1 MLRFKQLHYGKL
13 FPQRGKGRKDAKLTK
28 ILVPQQGGAMGF
40 DGVDYPDP
48 NLYNHLDSKDYNT
61 MLKFIKSMYKII
73 SKQPDAD
80 SNKWVKGLIED
91 YKEVEDGGFD
101 NGDVSQLYSDW
112 QGYFT
117 EDSYKG
123 DLVVPAKAKSA
134 PKASAPKASKAPAK
148 DMKDEERKIS
158 AKMAH
163 YRMILMATSKKF
175 MALKSKDRTPEINKE
190 MLALKAK
197 NDKARKKYDYWK
209 KRMIKVNPDHLT
221 EGLNAQITEC
231 RDELKEVKNKLDE
244 SRIENSNLRFE
255 LEQCLDKK
263 DPEKIALAKKGT
275 ISTTSSFKVAE
286 VKPPEKPVDIDAE
299 LAKLEVMKKAL
310 VSPSLSSY
318 TVAELKAIAK
328 KEKSGNITGLKKKQL
343 VQLIIDGRNAKKKP
357 DVKPVKK
364 SVPAVPIVPVVP
376 AKPKKDTFID
386 DLVDSFS
393 DKKIKIKPKKAKDSP
408 VIVDITKHPIYIK
421 NTVLQLKALC
431 KDMGITGYGH
441 KSKAQLAE
449 MVVKGQRMSKKHS
462 GSGKEDDEED
472 EKDIPD
478 EEDDGTSILVRHPL
492 KKIKDEINK
501 NPKVY
506 YWLIKGDTGSLVA
519 KGMTDKE
526 ATSNL
531 LKKIKEKPDKYTKTP
546 IWKTTISIHDE
557 SKKEFMIFGEIL
569 VLLTEHEYIGG
580 KIEGIKQTE
589 HHHGPIWF
597 RKEWLEF
604 NGWDNTYLKNIVNYA
619 AVDMGELKG
628 IEPYIYHEKLGEGS
642 DGEDESNITVN
653 RKWKDIQR
661 KVLKQK
667 GMRGLAGVN
676 PNFYDADIVKS
687 VHKLQK
693 GKGIDKKDLINLSA
707 MCI

>member
-1 MLRFKQLHYGKL
+1 MLRFKELHYSDLLTQCGRGSMRTH
-13 FPQRGKGRKDAKLTK
+13 PQ
-28 ILVPQQGGAMGF
+28 IGGALGF
-40 DGVDYPDP
+40 NGVDYPDP
-48 NLYNHLDSKDYNT
+48 NDFDYLKEEDSKK
-61 MLKFIKSMYKII
+61 MLKYIKEMHKILQN
-73 SKQPDAD
+73 QPESIMSDPRKKKVIDILLKDYAD
-80 SNKWVKGLIED
+80 
-91 YKEVEDGGFD
+91 VEENGFEI
-101 NGDVSQLYSDW
+101 GDVSQLYDDW
-112 QGYFT
+112 QFT
-117 EDSYKG
+117 FTNPDTFDQFAMPEKKKAAVKATSGKK
-123 DLVVPAKAKSA
+123 AKAIA
-134 PKASAPKASKAPAK
+134 LEK
-148 DMKDEERKIS
+148 DIKLQEHKLS
-158 AKMAH
+158 LKLSH
-163 YRMILMATSKKF
+163 YRMIMIAVSKKF
-175 MALKSKDRTPEINKE
+175 AILKSKTRTPEIEKE

-197 NDKARKKYDYWK
+197 HDEARTKHAFYKKK
-209 KRMIKVNPDHLT
+209 MNNINPNHFTDS
-221 EGLNAQITEC
+221 LNAEISNC
-231 RDELKEVKNKLDE
+231 HDELKEVKKELDKV
-244 SRIENSNLRFE
+244 RIEKSNINFE
-255 LEQCLDKK
+255 LQQCLDKK
-263 DPEKIALAKKGT
+263 DPVKIALSKKGT
-275 ISTTSSFKVAE
+275 ISQASTFKVPE
-286 VKPPEKPVDIDAE
+286 PKPIEKPVDIDAE
-299 LAKLEVMKKAL
+299 LARLDVMKKAL

-328 KEKSGNITGLKKKQL
+328 KEKSGNISGLKKKQL
-343 VQLIIDGRNAKKKP
+343 IQLIIDARNAKKKS

-364 SVPAVPIVPVVP
+364 SVPAVPVIP

-393 DKKIKIKPKKAKDSP
+393 DKKIKIKPKKAKESP

-478 EEDDGTSILVRHPL
+478 EEDDTSNLVRHPI

-519 KGMTDKE
+519 KGMTDE
-526 ATSNL
+526 DATSNL
-531 LKKIKEKPDKYTKTP
+531 LKKIKEKPDKYTKMP

-557 SKKEFMIFGEIL
+557 SKKEFMIFGDIL

-580 KIEGIKQTE
+580 KIARVYQTD
-589 HHHGPIWF
+589 HHHGNIWF
-597 RKEWLEF
+597 RKQWLEF
-604 NGWDNTYLKNIVNYA
+604 YGWDNTYLKNIVNYA

-628 IEPYIYHEKLGEGS
+628 IEPYIHHENLGEGS
-642 DGEDESNITVN
+642 DGEDASNITVN

-661 KVLKQK
+661 KVLKKK
-667 GMRGLAGVN
+667 GMRGLAGVD
-676 PNFYDADIVKS
+676 PNMYDLDVAKS

-693 GKGIDKKDLINLSA
+693 GKGDDSIINLSTL
-707 MCI
+707 IN